1 MCRHNIAALEK
12 LEFICITA
20 WTGITA
26 SGGSSVA
33 IMDTSI
39 MPPPRPKAADITD
52 VKKLVRHNIMND
64 VPETFGAE
72 FIISVNKSMFQYSY
86 EI

>member
-1 MCRHNIAALEK
+1 M
-12 LEFICITA
+12 
-20 WTGITA
+20 
-26 SGGSSVA
+26 A